1 MEINPLQTHVNP
13 ADIAPERLAG
23 NPALTEQQKIGEASR
38 QFEAI
43 LLKQILD
50 ASQKTVIQSSY
61 SDNSTAS
68 SIYHDMVTSHLADSI
83 SKSGSFGLAKTF
95 EQQLTRQDAAIQKDH
110 PSVKLHPLNSSH
122 VHARKA
128 PGPTENIDPPS
139 HGPNAVGH
147 QTNGKTAPG
156 AKLNDGHSTHGIFHG
171 SRVQR
176 LNRMNFRIGPPP
188 HHSAVPAANTTGHS
202 NHE

>member
-1 MEINPLQTHVNP
+1 MEISPVQHHVNP

-38 QFEAI
+38 QFEAV

-50 ASQKTVIQSSY
+50 SSQKTVIPSTY

-68 SIYHDMVTSHLADSI
+68 SIYHEMVTSHLADSI
-83 SKSGSFGLAKTF
+83 SKSGGFGLAKTF
-95 EQQLTRQDAAIQKDH
+95 EQQLTRQDASIPKDH
-110 PSVKLHPLNSSH
+110 GPIKLNPLNSSH

-128 PGPTENIDPPS
+128 VESREKTAHI
-139 HGPNAVGH
+139 
-147 QTNGKTAPG
+147 TNGKAAPG
-156 AKLNDGHSTHGIFHG
+156 AKSNGEHSAHGNPHG
-171 SRVQR
+171 SRVQHA
-176 LNRMNFRIGPPP
+176 NPPVNFRIGPPP
-188 HHSAVPAANTTGHS
+188 HHSAAPAATTARLS